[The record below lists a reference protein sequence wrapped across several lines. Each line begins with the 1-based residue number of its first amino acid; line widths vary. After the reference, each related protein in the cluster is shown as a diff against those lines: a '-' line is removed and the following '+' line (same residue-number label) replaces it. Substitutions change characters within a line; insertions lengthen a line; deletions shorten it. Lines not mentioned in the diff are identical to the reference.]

1 MKIFKGQNLLEF
13 SDRFKTDENCKEYLA
28 FLKSKTTYKCLKCN
42 HSAYQS
48 LKDYGRQCNICRHI
62 ESATSNT
69 LFHKVK
75 FGVRKAF
82 FICFEMSTTT
92 KSLSASY
99 MGVRYGVTEKTARL
113 FMLKVR
119 EAMSSS
125 GNNPMDG
132 NVHVDEFV
140 LGGKEQGKVGR
151 SYNSKKK
158 KAVTA
163 VQLTE
168 DGKVKRMYAMS
179 IDDFSAQSL
188 QYIFVN
194 HINREAKVTTD
205 KWRGY
210 KPIAKVY
217 DITQIES
224 NKGLNFK
231 ALHTMIHQVKSW
243 IRTTYSWVSEHNLN
257 RYFNE
262 FCFRINRSQ
271 SKATIF
277 NNLMVKM
284 VEADKIYQSE
294 FISN

>member
-1 MKIFKGQNLLEF
+1 MDIFKGQNLLEF
-13 SDRFKTDENCKEYLA
+13 CDRFKTDEDCKVYLA
-28 FLKSKTTYKCLKCN
+28 FIKSKTDFKCTRCN
-42 HSAYQS
+42 HTACQNR
-48 LKDYGRQCNICRHI
+48 KDYSRQCNICRHI
-62 ESATSNT
+62 ESATANT

-82 FICFEMSTTT
+82 FICFEMATTT

-99 MGVRYGVTEKTARL
+99 MAVRYGVTEKTARL
-113 FMLKVR
+113 FMHKVR
-119 EAMSSS
+119 EAMASSQ
-125 GNNPMDG
+125 NHPMDG

-140 LGGKEQGKVGR
+140 LGGKDEGKTGR
-151 SYNSKKK
+151 SYDSKKK

-163 VQLTE
+163 VQLTK
-168 DGKVKRMYAMS
+168 DGKVKRMYAMK
-179 IDDFSAQSL
+179 IDDFSAESL

-194 HINREAKVTTD
+194 HISREAKVTTD

-210 KPIAKVY
+210 RPIAKAY

-224 NKGLNFK
+224 NNGLNFK

-243 IRTTYSWVSEHNLN
+243 IRTMYSWVCDANLN

-271 SKATIF
+271 NKDTIF
-277 NNLMVKM
+277 NNLITKM
-284 VEADKIYQSE
+284 VNSEVIYQPKL
-294 FISN
+294 ISN

>member
-1 MKIFKGQNLLEF
+1 MDIFKGQNLLEF
-13 SDRFKTDENCKEYLA
+13 SDCFKTDNDCKEYLTNI
-28 FLKSKTTYKCLKCN
+28 KSKTPFKCSRCN
-42 HSAYQS
+42 HIACQTRADFS
-48 LKDYGRQCNICRHI
+48 RQCNICRHT
-62 ESATSNT
+62 ESATADT

-82 FICFEMSTTT
+82 FICFEMATST

-132 NVHVDEFV
+132 VVHVDEFV
-140 LGGKEQGKVGR
+140 LGGREETKVGR
-151 SYNSKKK
+151 SYNAKKK

-168 DGKVKRMYAMS
+168 DGKVKRMYAMK

-194 HINREAKVTTD
+194 HISRNAKITTD
-205 KWRGY
+205 KWIGY
-210 KPIAKVY
+210 SPIAKAY

-224 NKGLNFK
+224 NGGLNFK

-243 IRTTYSWVSEHNLN
+243 IRTTYSWVSDNNLN

-277 NNLMVKM
+277 NNLIVKM
-284 VEADKIYQSE
+284 VNNDKINQAE
-294 FISN
+294 LISN